1 LIQLDIRF
9 NKKLSKLASL
19 RQISRK
25 KDKMISTKAICRKS
39 KPPYGM
45 AAFML
50 MINLEFKI
58 KFGF

>member
-1 LIQLDIRF
+1 MVLQKTESGTIVFLIQLDIRF

-39 KPPYGM
+39 KSHM
-45 AAFML
+45 VWRL
-50 MINLEFKI
+50 LC
-58 KFGF
+58 